1 MRSCFALVIA
11 VLTVVVVVSSSTTSP
26 TFVTAFHVR
35 SGDVFTTASTAAT
48 RPTSSF
54 ANNVVGVA
62 CHRNIRYGG
71 HRRQRPSSS
80 VSWYSSS
87 SSSSSTPTQ
96 LSMIGDLLNG
106 IMGGNNNSND
116 EADKSGSSS
125 SSSDG
130 GVNSSGSVVIVDIPA
145 KAVKVGPTKF
155 YLQIYLVGEQNTP
168 TQGSWFLKPNDE
180 TGSLDMYFGDGT
192 AMLSIDVQGDYG
204 IRISRQGSRPS
215 LQYMLQESVLLH
227 GILDELEVLA
237 FGTGDDD
244 GGGKEIKAEDR
255 LLQLDGENQA
265 DVFSK
270 ARDALPARKEE

>member
-1 MRSCFALVIA
+1 MISSSCFSRYYAVIA
-11 VLTVVVVVSSSTTSP
+11 VAVAIVAVVVSSSISSQFVAAFNVGSGNDFTS
-26 TFVTAFHVR
+26 T
-35 SGDVFTTASTAAT
+35 ST
-48 RPTSSF
+48 RETSSF
-54 ANNVVGVA
+54 ADNVGVVE
-62 CHRNIRYGG
+62 HRNRRYGG
-71 HRRQRPSSS
+71 HRGHRGKPPSS
-80 VSWYSSS
+80 VSRYSSS
-87 SSSSSTPTQ
+87 ATPTQ

-106 IMGGNNNSND
+106 IMGNNNND
-116 EADKSGSSS
+116 GDKSGGNSES
-125 SSSDG
+125 G
-130 GVNSSGSVVIVDIPA
+130 GGGSVSIVDIPA

-180 TGSLDMYFGDGT
+180 SGSLDMYFGDGT
-192 AMLSIDVQGDYG
+192 AMLSIDVQADYG
-204 IRISRQGSRPS
+204 IKISRQGSRPS

-244 GGGKEIKAEDR
+244 GKEIKAEDR

-270 ARDALPARKEE
+270 ARETLPARKEEEE

>member
-1 MRSCFALVIA
+1 
-11 VLTVVVVVSSSTTSP
+11 
-26 TFVTAFHVR
+26 
-35 SGDVFTTASTAAT
+35 
-48 RPTSSF
+48 
-54 ANNVVGVA
+54 
-62 CHRNIRYGG
+62 
-71 HRRQRPSSS
+71 
-80 VSWYSSS
+80 
-87 SSSSSTPTQ
+87 
-96 LSMIGDLLNG
+96 MIGDLLNG
-106 IMGGNNNSND
+106 IMNGIVSKGIMEGNNNSKD
-116 EADKSGSSS
+116 DGDKSGSSRS
-125 SSSDG
+125 SSSG
-130 GVNSSGSVVIVDIPA
+130 AGNNGGSVVVVDIPA
-145 KAVKVGPTKF
+145 KSVKVGPTKF

-244 GGGKEIKAEDR
+244 GDGGGKEIKAEDR
-255 LLQLDGENQA
+255 LLQLDSENQA

-270 ARDALPARKEE
+270 ARNALPARKEE